1 MFKGFVYRIYPTES
15 QEELIEKTFGCCR
28 LVYNLALET
37 KINAWK
43 SAGINL
49 SAFDLM
55 KQLTDLKKEYRW
67 MTKVDSQAL
76 QASIRNLDRAY
87 KNFFNG
93 GGFLKFKSKGGR
105 QTFQCPNNKR
115 EIDWENST
123 LSIPKIK
130 DIPIVLS
137 RKFEGKIKT
146 VTITKTPTGKYFASI
161 VVEDEK
167 ELPCPPPVQ
176 IEKSIGIDTGIKS
189 FVVTSD
195 GRTFEANRKLK
206 ENMDRLKVLQRR
218 ASKKQ
223 KGSANR
229 KKANLRVALLHEK
242 IANQRLDY
250 IHKVTHDLTSDN
262 QAVSTI
268 FVEDLNVKKMLL
280 DSNLAQAISDVS
292 LGKFYEILGYK
303 CKWKGIN
310 LIKIGRYDPSSK
322 RCNACGEINQS
333 LTLKDRTW
341 KCSSCGTNLD
351 RDDNAAQN
359 ILWYG
364 IQYLN
369 NKTGAGSSEEPVEEP
384 TLVGP
389 VKQEMHECE
398 LVN

>member
-206 ENMDRLKVLQRR
+206 DSEDRLKVLQRR

-229 KKANLRVALLHEK
+229 KKANLKAAVLYEK
-242 IANQRLDY
+242 ITNQRLDY
-250 IHKVTHDLTSDN
+250 IHKVTTELTSDN

-280 DSNLAQAISDVS
+280 DSNLSQAISDVS
-292 LGKFYEILGYK
+292 LGKFYEVLGYK

-341 KCSSCGTNLD
+341 KCSSCGTSLD
-351 RDDNAAQN
+351 RDENAAQN

-389 VKQEMHECE
+389 VKQENTN
-398 LVN
+398 VN

>member
-1 MFKGFVYRIYPTES
+1 MFKSYKYRIHPTED
-15 QEELIEKTFGCCR
+15 QKVLIEKTFGCCR
-28 LVYNLALET
+28 LVYNLALQV
-37 KINAWK
+37 KVDSYK
-43 SAGINL
+43 SAEINL
-49 SAFDLM
+49 SGYDLC
-55 KQLTDLKKEYRW
+55 KQLSPLKREFPWLKE
-67 MTKVDSQAL
+67 VDSQAL
-76 QASIRNLDRAY
+76 NESVMRVETNFKRYFKGMGFPNLI
-87 KNFFNG
+87 
-93 GGFLKFKSKGGR
+93 SKKGKQSFR
-105 QTFQCPNNKR
+105 CQNNKR
-115 EIDWENST
+115 EIDWDKST
-123 LSIPKIK
+123 LTIPKLK
-130 DIPIVLS
+130 NIPIVLS
-137 RKFEGKIKT
+137 RKFDGKIKT

-161 VVEDEK
+161 LVDDGK
-167 ELPCPPPVQ
+167 ELPTPQPVQ
-176 IEKSIGIDTGIKS
+176 IEKSVGIDTGIKS

-206 ENMDRLKVLQRR
+206 DSEDRLKVLQRR

-229 KKANLRVALLHEK
+229 KKANLKVALMYEK
-242 IANQRLDY
+242 ITNKRHDY
-250 IHKVTHDLTSDN
+250 IHKVVSELTSDN

-268 FVEDLNVKKMLL
+268 FVEDLNIRGML
-280 DSNLAQAISDVS
+280 SNRRLAQAISDVS

-351 RDDNAAQN
+351 RDENAAQN